1 MAKEDNKTPLGTV
14 NPYDGNTT
22 PKTGEQNTTGQA
34 PNLWA
39 NGGGV
44 LGNAIG
50 KVFGTPQTN
59 TPQTG
64 GVVQNGNA
72 VSDGNTVSNVGATSN
87 GNVVQNAGAAPNGN
101 VATEGKGGN
110 NVPTVTDVQNV
121 GATTDGSKV
130 HTDNTAQTGN
140 EVQNGS
146 EAQTDGTVQSGDKS
160 TEGNA
165 QEDGKQPELNDDEKA
180 LLAMQ
185 DASMEDYR
193 KRYKQASDIT
203 QGVYDY
209 LNGGSDAEEEPYKK
223 KNEGKKKLLALADAL
238 RHIGNLFYV
247 NKGATPQ
254 QFNSPVLMQ
263 EQRYQQEKAER
274 EKKRASQAKVAMDKA
289 KMDAEAA
296 YKGAV
301 LGMKQNDFM
310 RNVYNDNRR
319 YGLDKDKF
327 AWQKDKDTQDIGLKK
342 QGLDLKA
349 KGLEETVRH
358 NKANEAQGR
367 ERNAI
372 ARQRLAIA
380 RAKEAREARDAGPG
394 SLGKG
399 SRKFVT
405 PQGVVYT
412 LSRNYLQPANI
423 ETIYNKM
430 KEHGCLKKGSEN
442 TYKFDSDL
450 LEQLGLGGAGGS
462 TAKKLSAILCSA
474 TDNPTAHYWHWKLG
488 TPLGYEYKGGMSDE
502 LKAKLVGTGTKAA
515 SKLKPA
521 SKPVTKPKPKKSANH
536 QNGGKKGNNRSNLVI

>member
-1 MAKEDNKTPLGTV
+1 MVKKENTQTPLGTV

-22 PKTGEQNTTGQA
+22 PKDNVQSGTTQA

-39 NGGGV
+39 NGGSV
-44 LGNAIG
+44 LGNAVN
-50 KVFGTPQTN
+50 KVFGSPKTAVN
-59 TPQTG
+59 TQSNVQQTG
-64 GVVQNGNA
+64 NVVQNRTA
-72 VSDGNTVSNVGATSN
+72 VSNVGSASN
-87 GNVVQNAGAAPNGN
+87 GNVVQNAGATPNVGATPSGN
-101 VATEGKGGN
+101 AVAEGKDGN
-110 NVPTVTDVQNV
+110 NVPTVTD
-121 GATTDGSKV
+121 AK
-130 HTDNTAQTGN
+130 
-140 EVQNGS
+140 NGS
-146 EAQTDGTVQSGDKS
+146 EAQNAVTTTEGNEVKSGDKS
-160 TEGNA
+160 TEINPK
-165 QEDGKQPELNDDEKA
+165 EDVKQPELNDDEQA

-185 DASMEDYR
+185 NASMEDYR

-223 KNEGKKKLLALADAL
+223 KNESKKKLLALADAL

-274 EKKRASQAKVAMDKA
+274 EKKRALQTKTAMDKA
-289 KMDAEAA
+289 KMDADAA
-296 YKGAV
+296 YKDAV

-327 AWQKDKDTQDIGLKK
+327 AWQKDKDTQSLGLKK
-342 QGLDLKA
+342 Q
-349 KGLEETVRH
+349 GLEETVRH

-399 SRKFVT
+399 SRSFVT

-412 LSRNYLQPANI
+412 LSKNFMQGANI

-450 LEQLGLGGAGGS
+450 LEQYGLGGLGGS

-474 TDNPTAHYWHWKLG
+474 TDNPTAHYWFWKLG
-488 TPLGYEYKGGMSDE
+488 SKVGYQYEGGMSDE

-515 SKLKPA
+515 SKPKPA
-521 SKPVTKPKPKKSANH
+521 SKPVSKSVSKSVTKLKPKKSANH
-536 QNGGKKGNNRSNLVI
+536 QNGGRKGNNRSNLVI

>member
-22 PKTGEQNTTGQA
+22 PKTAEQNTTGQA

-64 GVVQNGNA
+64 NVVQNGNEA
-72 VSDGNTVSNVGATSN
+72 SN
-87 GNVVQNAGAAPNGN
+87 GNVVQNVGATPNAGATPNGN
-101 VATEGKGGN
+101 VVAEEKGGN

-121 GATTDGSKV
+121 GTTTDGSKV
-130 HTDNTAQTGN
+130 QTDNTAQTGN
-140 EVQNGS
+140 DVQNGS
-146 EAQTDGTVQSGDKS
+146 EAQTDGTAQNGDKS
-160 TEGNA
+160 TEGNT
-165 QEDGKQPELNDDEKA
+165 QEDGKQPELNDEEKA

-185 DASMEDYR
+185 NASMEDYR

-274 EKKRASQAKVAMDKA
+274 EKKRASQAKAAMDKA

-296 YKGAV
+296 YKDAV

-399 SRKFVT
+399 SRSFVT
-405 PQGVVYT
+405 PQGVVYS
-412 LSRNYLQPANI
+412 LSKNFMQGANI

-450 LEQLGLGGAGGS
+450 LEQYGLGGLSGS

-474 TDNPTAHYWHWKLG
+474 TDNPTAHYWFWKLG
-488 TPLGYEYKGGMSDE
+488 SKVGYQYEGGMSDE

-515 SKLKPA
+515 SKPKPA
-521 SKPVTKPKPKKSANH
+521 SKPVSKSVTKPKPKKSANH
-536 QNGGKKGNNRSNLVI
+536 QNGGRKGNNRSNLVI

>member
-1 MAKEDNKTPLGTV
+1 MVKKENTQTPLGTV

-22 PKTGEQNTTGQA
+22 PKDNVQSGTTQA

-39 NGGGV
+39 NGGSV
-44 LGNAIG
+44 LGNAVNN
-50 KVFGTPQTN
+50 VFGAPQTAVN
-59 TPQTG
+59 TQANVQQTG
-64 GVVQNGNA
+64 NVVQNGTA
-72 VSDGNTVSNVGATSN
+72 VSNVGSASN
-87 GNVVQNAGAAPNGN
+87 GNVVQNAGATPNVGATPNGN
-101 VATEGKGGN
+101 AVAEGKDGN
-110 NVPTVTDVQNV
+110 NVPTVTD
-121 GATTDGSKV
+121 AK
-130 HTDNTAQTGN
+130 
-140 EVQNGS
+140 NGS
-146 EAQTDGTVQSGDKS
+146 EAQNAVTTTEGKEVQSGNKS
-160 TEGNA
+160 TEGNP
-165 QEDGKQPELNDDEKA
+165 QEDVKQPELNEDEQA

-185 DASMEDYR
+185 NASMEDYR

-223 KNEGKKKLLALADAL
+223 KNESKKKLLALADAL

-274 EKKRASQAKVAMDKA
+274 EKKRASQTKAALDKA

-296 YKGAV
+296 YKDAV
-301 LGMKQNDFM
+301 LGMKRNDFM

-327 AWQKDKDTQDIGLKK
+327 AWQKDKDTQSLGLKK
-342 QGLDLKA
+342 Q
-349 KGLEETVRH
+349 GLEETVRH

-399 SRKFVT
+399 SRTFVT

-412 LSRNYLQPANI
+412 LSGNYLQPANI

-488 TPLGYEYKGGMSDE
+488 SPLGYEYKGGMSDE

-515 SKLKPA
+515 SKPKPA
-521 SKPVTKPKPKKSANH
+521 SKPVSKSVSKSVTKPKPKKSANH
-536 QNGGKKGNNRSNLVI
+536 QNGGRKGNNRSNLVI

>member
-1 MAKEDNKTPLGTV
+1 MVKKENTQTPLGTV

-22 PKTGEQNTTGQA
+22 QKDNVQSGTTKA

-39 NGGGV
+39 NGGSV
-44 LGNAIG
+44 LGNAVNN
-50 KVFGTPQTN
+50 VFGAPKTAVN
-59 TPQTG
+59 TQSNVQQSG
-64 GVVQNGNA
+64 NVVQNGTA
-72 VSDGNTVSNVGATSN
+72 VSNVGSASN
-87 GNVVQNAGAAPNGN
+87 GNVVQNAGATPNAGVTPNGN
-101 VATEGKGGN
+101 AVAEGKDGN
-110 NVPTVTDVQNV
+110 NVPTVTDAKNV
-121 GATTDGSKV
+121 
-130 HTDNTAQTGN
+130 
-140 EVQNGS
+140 S
-146 EAQTDGTVQSGDKS
+146 EAQNAVTATDGNEVQSGDKS
-160 TEGNA
+160 TEGNP
-165 QEDGKQPELNDDEKA
+165 QEDVKQPELNEDEQA

-185 DASMEDYR
+185 NASMEDYR

-223 KNEGKKKLLALADAL
+223 KNESKKKLLALADAL

-274 EKKRASQAKVAMDKA
+274 EKKRALQTKAALDKA
-289 KMDAEAA
+289 KMDADAA
-296 YKGAV
+296 YKDAV

-327 AWQKDKDTQDIGLKK
+327 AWQKDKDTQSLGLKK
-342 QGLDLKA
+342 Q
-349 KGLEETVRH
+349 GLEETVRH

-380 RAKEAREARDAGPG
+380 KAKETREARDAGPG

-399 SRKFVT
+399 SRSFVT

-412 LSRNYLQPANI
+412 LSKNFMQGANI

-450 LEQLGLGGAGGS
+450 LEQYGLGGLGGS

-474 TDNPTAHYWHWKLG
+474 TDNPTAHYWFWKLG
-488 TPLGYEYKGGMSDE
+488 SKVGYQYEGGMSDE

-515 SKLKPA
+515 SKPV
-521 SKPVTKPKPKKSANH
+521 SKPVSKSVSKSVTKPKPKKSANH
-536 QNGGKKGNNRSNLVI
+536 QNGGRKGNNRSNLVI

>member
-1 MAKEDNKTPLGTV
+1 MVKKENTQTPLGTV

-22 PKTGEQNTTGQA
+22 PKDNVQSGTTQA

-39 NGGGV
+39 NGGSV
-44 LGNAIG
+44 LGNAVNNVLG
-50 KVFGTPQTN
+50 APKTAVN
-59 TPQTG
+59 TQSNVQQTG
-64 GVVQNGNA
+64 NVVQNGNA
-72 VSDGNTVSNVGATSN
+72 VSNVGSASN
-87 GNVVQNAGAAPNGN
+87 GNVVQNAGATPNAGVTANGN
-101 VATEGKGGN
+101 AVAEGKDGN
-110 NVPTVTDVQNV
+110 NVPTVTDAKNV
-121 GATTDGSKV
+121 SEAKNAVTATE
-130 HTDNTAQTGN
+130 GN
-140 EVQNGS
+140 E
-146 EAQTDGTVQSGDKS
+146 VQSGDKS
-160 TEGNA
+160 TEGNP
-165 QEDGKQPELNDDEKA
+165 QEDVKQPELNDDEQA

-185 DASMEDYR
+185 NASMEDYR

-223 KNEGKKKLLALADAL
+223 KNESKKKLLALADAL

-274 EKKRASQAKVAMDKA
+274 EKKRALQTKTALDKA
-289 KMDAEAA
+289 KMDADAA
-296 YKGAV
+296 YKDAV

-327 AWQKDKDTQDIGLKK
+327 AWQKDKDTQSLGLKK
-342 QGLDLKA
+342 Q
-349 KGLEETVRH
+349 GLEETVRH

-399 SRKFVT
+399 SRTFVT

-412 LSRNYLQPANI
+412 LGENLLQGANI

-450 LEQLGLGGAGGS
+450 LEQYGLGGLGGS

-474 TDNPTAHYWHWKLG
+474 TDNPTAHYWFWKLG
-488 TPLGYEYKGGMSDE
+488 SKVGYQYEGGMSDE
-502 LKAKLVGTGTKAA
+502 LKAKLVGTGTKTV
-515 SKLKPA
+515 
-521 SKPVTKPKPKKSANH
+521 SKPVSKPVSKSVSKSVTKPKPKKSANH
-536 QNGGKKGNNRSNLVI
+536 QNGGRRGNNRSNLVI

>member
-1 MAKEDNKTPLGTV
+1 MVKKENTQTPLGTV

-22 PKTGEQNTTGQA
+22 PKDNVQSGTTQA

-39 NGGGV
+39 NGGSV
-44 LGNAIG
+44 LGNAVNN
-50 KVFGTPQTN
+50 VFGAPQTAVN
-59 TPQTG
+59 TQANVQQTG
-64 GVVQNGNA
+64 NVVQNGTA
-72 VSDGNTVSNVGATSN
+72 VSNVGSASN
-87 GNVVQNAGAAPNGN
+87 GNVVQNAGATPNVGATPNGN
-101 VATEGKGGN
+101 AVAEGKDGN
-110 NVPTVTDVQNV
+110 NVPTVTD
-121 GATTDGSKV
+121 AK
-130 HTDNTAQTGN
+130 
-140 EVQNGS
+140 NGS
-146 EAQTDGTVQSGDKS
+146 EAQNAVTTTEGNEVQSGDKS
-160 TEGNA
+160 TEGNP
-165 QEDGKQPELNDDEKA
+165 QEDVKQPELNEDEQA

-185 DASMEDYR
+185 NASMEDYR

-223 KNEGKKKLLALADAL
+223 KNESKKKLLALADAL

-274 EKKRASQAKVAMDKA
+274 EKKRALRTKAALDKA
-289 KMDAEAA
+289 KMDAESA

-327 AWQKDKDTQDIGLKK
+327 AWQKDKDTQSLGLKK
-342 QGLDLKA
+342 Q
-349 KGLEETVRH
+349 GLEETVRH

-372 ARQRLAIA
+372 ARQRLAVA
-380 RAKEAREARDAGPG
+380 KAKEAREARDAGPG

-399 SRKFVT
+399 SRSFVT
-405 PQGVVYT
+405 PHGVVYT
-412 LSRNYLQPANI
+412 LSKNFMQGANI

-450 LEQLGLGGAGGS
+450 LEQYGLGRLGGS

-474 TDNPTAHYWHWKLG
+474 TDNPTAHYWFWKLG
-488 TPLGYEYKGGMSDE
+488 SKVGYQYEGGMSDE

-515 SKLKPA
+515 SKPKPA
-521 SKPVTKPKPKKSANH
+521 SKPVSKSVSKSVTKPKPKKSANH
-536 QNGGKKGNNRSNLVI
+536 QNGGRKGNNRSNLVI

>member
-1 MAKEDNKTPLGTV
+1 MVKKENTQTPLGTV

-22 PKTGEQNTTGQA
+22 PKDNVQSGTTQA

-39 NGGGV
+39 NGGSV
-44 LGNAIG
+44 LGNAVN
-50 KVFGTPQTN
+50 KVFGAPQTAVN
-59 TPQTG
+59 TQANVQQTG
-64 GVVQNGNA
+64 NVVQNGNA
-72 VSDGNTVSNVGATSN
+72 VSNVGSASN
-87 GNVVQNAGAAPNGN
+87 GNVVQNAGATPNVGATPNGN
-101 VATEGKGGN
+101 AVAEGKDGN
-110 NVPTVTDVQNV
+110 NVPTVTDV
-121 GATTDGSKV
+121 K
-130 HTDNTAQTGN
+130 
-140 EVQNGS
+140 NGS
-146 EAQTDGTVQSGDKS
+146 EAQNAVTTTEGNEVQSGDKS
-160 TEGNA
+160 TEGNP
-165 QEDGKQPELNDDEKA
+165 QEDVKQPELNEDEQA

-185 DASMEDYR
+185 NASMEDYR

-223 KNEGKKKLLALADAL
+223 KNESKKKLLALADAL

-274 EKKRASQAKVAMDKA
+274 EKKRASHTKAALDKA
-289 KMDAEAA
+289 KMDAKAA
-296 YKGAV
+296 YDDAV
-301 LGMKQNDFM
+301 LGMKRNDFM

-327 AWQKDKDTQDIGLKK
+327 AWQKDKDTQSLGLKK
-342 QGLDLKA
+342 Q
-349 KGLEETVRH
+349 GLEETVRH

-372 ARQRLAIA
+372 ARQRLAVA
-380 RAKEAREARDAGPG
+380 KAKEAREARDAGPG

-399 SRKFVT
+399 SRSFVT

-412 LSRNYLQPANI
+412 LSKNFMQGANI

-450 LEQLGLGGAGGS
+450 LEQYGLGGLGGS

-474 TDNPTAHYWHWKLG
+474 TDNPTAHYWFWKLG
-488 TPLGYEYKGGMSDE
+488 SKVGYQYEGGMSDE

-515 SKLKPA
+515 SKPKPA
-521 SKPVTKPKPKKSANH
+521 SKPVSKSVSKPVTKPKPKKSANH
-536 QNGGKKGNNRSNLVI
+536 QNGGRKGNNRSNLVI

>member
-1 MAKEDNKTPLGTV
+1 MVKKENTQTPLGTV

-22 PKTGEQNTTGQA
+22 PKDNVQSGTTQA

-44 LGNAIG
+44 LGNAVNN
-50 KVFGTPQTN
+50 VFGAPKTAVN
-59 TPQTG
+59 TQSNVQQTG
-64 GVVQNGNA
+64 NVVQNGTA
-72 VSDGNTVSNVGATSN
+72 VPNVGSASN
-87 GNVVQNAGAAPNGN
+87 GNVVQNAGATPNVGATPNGN
-101 VATEGKGGN
+101 AVAEGKNGN
-110 NVPTVTDVQNV
+110 NVPTVTDVKNVSKAQNAV
-121 GATTDGSKV
+121 TT
-130 HTDNTAQTGN
+130 TEGN
-140 EVQNGS
+140 E
-146 EAQTDGTVQSGDKS
+146 VQSGDKS
-160 TEGNA
+160 TEGNP
-165 QEDGKQPELNDDEKA
+165 QEDVKQPELNDDEQA

-185 DASMEDYR
+185 NASMEDYR

-223 KNEGKKKLLALADAL
+223 KNESKKKLLALADAL

-274 EKKRASQAKVAMDKA
+274 EKKRALQTKTALDKA
-289 KMDAEAA
+289 KMDADAA
-296 YKGAV
+296 YKDAV

-327 AWQKDKDTQDIGLKK
+327 AWQKDKDTQSLGLKK
-342 QGLDLKA
+342 Q
-349 KGLEETVRH
+349 GLEETVRH
-358 NKANEAQGR
+358 NKANETQGR

-399 SRKFVT
+399 SRSFVT

-412 LSRNYLQPANI
+412 LSKNFMQGANI

-450 LEQLGLGGAGGS
+450 LEQYGLGGLGGS

-474 TDNPTAHYWHWKLG
+474 TDNPTAHYWFWKLG
-488 TPLGYEYKGGMSDE
+488 SKVGYQYEGGMSDE

-515 SKLKPA
+515 SKPV
-521 SKPVTKPKPKKSANH
+521 SKPVSKSVSKSVTKPKPKKSANH
-536 QNGGKKGNNRSNLVI
+536 QNGGRRGNNRSNLVI

>member
-64 GVVQNGNA
+64 N
-72 VSDGNTVSNVGATSN
+72 VSQS
-87 GNVVQNAGAAPNGN
+87 
-101 VATEGKGGN
+101 
-110 NVPTVTDVQNV
+110 
-121 GATTDGSKV
+121 
-130 HTDNTAQTGN
+130 GN
-140 EVQNGS
+140 EVQIGS
-146 EAQTDGTVQSGDKS
+146 EAQTDGTAQNGDKS
-160 TEGNA
+160 TEGNT

-185 DASMEDYR
+185 NASMEDYR

-274 EKKRASQAKVAMDKA
+274 EKKRASQTKAAMDKA

-296 YKGAV
+296 YKDAV
-301 LGMKQNDFM
+301 LGMKRNDFM

-399 SRKFVT
+399 SRSFVT
-405 PQGVVYT
+405 PQGVVYS
-412 LSRNYLQPANI
+412 LSKNFMQGANI

-450 LEQLGLGGAGGS
+450 LEQYGLGGLSGS

-474 TDNPTAHYWHWKLG
+474 TDNPTAHYWFWKLG
-488 TPLGYEYKGGMSDE
+488 SKVGYQYEGGMSDE

-515 SKLKPA
+515 SKPKPA
-521 SKPVTKPKPKKSANH
+521 SKPVSKSVTKPKPKKSANH
-536 QNGGKKGNNRSNLVI
+536 QNGGRKGNNRSNLVI

>member
-1 MAKEDNKTPLGTV
+1 MVKKENTQTPLGTV

-22 PKTGEQNTTGQA
+22 PKDNVQSGTTQA

-39 NGGGV
+39 NGGSV
-44 LGNAIG
+44 LGNAVNNVLG
-50 KVFGTPQTN
+50 APKTAVN
-59 TPQTG
+59 TQSNVQQTG
-64 GVVQNGNA
+64 NVVQNGNA
-72 VSDGNTVSNVGATSN
+72 VSNVGSASN
-87 GNVVQNAGAAPNGN
+87 GNVVQNAGATPNAGVTANGN
-101 VATEGKGGN
+101 AVAEGKDGN
-110 NVPTVTDVQNV
+110 NVPTVTDAKNV
-121 GATTDGSKV
+121 SEAKNAVTATE
-130 HTDNTAQTGN
+130 GN
-140 EVQNGS
+140 E
-146 EAQTDGTVQSGDKS
+146 VQSGDKS
-160 TEGNA
+160 TEGNP
-165 QEDGKQPELNDDEKA
+165 QEDVKQPELNDDEQA

-185 DASMEDYR
+185 NASMEDYR

-223 KNEGKKKLLALADAL
+223 KNESKKKLLALADAL

-274 EKKRASQAKVAMDKA
+274 EKKRALQTKTALDKA
-289 KMDAEAA
+289 KMDADAA
-296 YKGAV
+296 YKDAV

-327 AWQKDKDTQDIGLKK
+327 AWQKDKDTQSLGLKK
-342 QGLDLKA
+342 Q
-349 KGLEETVRH
+349 GLEETVRH

-399 SRKFVT
+399 SRSFVT

-412 LSRNYLQPANI
+412 LSKNFMQGANI

-450 LEQLGLGGAGGS
+450 LEQYGLGGLGGS

-474 TDNPTAHYWHWKLG
+474 TDNPTAHYWFWKLG
-488 TPLGYEYKGGMSDE
+488 SKVGYQYEGGMSDE

-515 SKLKPA
+515 SKPV
-521 SKPVTKPKPKKSANH
+521 SKPVSKSVSKSVTKPKPKKSANH
-536 QNGGKKGNNRSNLVI
+536 QNGGRRGNNRSNLVI

>member
-1 MAKEDNKTPLGTV
+1 MVKKENTQTPLGTV

-22 PKTGEQNTTGQA
+22 PKDNVQSGTNKA

-39 NGGGV
+39 NGSSV
-44 LGNAIG
+44 LGNAVNN
-50 KVFGTPQTN
+50 VFGSPN
-59 TPQTG
+59 TSVNTQANVQQTG
-64 GVVQNGNA
+64 NVVQNGNA
-72 VSDGNTVSNVGATSN
+72 VSNVGSASN
-87 GNVVQNAGAAPNGN
+87 GNVVQNAGATPNVGATPNGN
-101 VATEGKGGN
+101 AVAEGKDGN
-110 NVPTVTDVQNV
+110 NVPTVTDAKN
-121 GATTDGSKV
+121 GSKV
-130 HTDNTAQTGN
+130 QNAVTATEGN
-140 EVQNGS
+140 EVP
-146 EAQTDGTVQSGDKS
+146 SGDKS
-160 TEGNA
+160 TEGNPK
-165 QEDGKQPELNDDEKA
+165 EDVKQPELNEDEQA

-185 DASMEDYR
+185 NASMEDYR

-209 LNGGSDAEEEPYKK
+209 LNGGSDADEEPYKK
-223 KNEGKKKLLALADAL
+223 KNESKKKLLALADAL

-274 EKKRASQAKVAMDKA
+274 EKKRALLTKTALDKA
-289 KMDAEAA
+289 KMDADAA
-296 YKGAV
+296 YKDAV

-327 AWQKDKDTQDIGLKK
+327 AWQKDKDTQSLGLKK
-342 QGLDLKA
+342 Q
-349 KGLEETVRH
+349 GLEETVRH

-399 SRKFVT
+399 SRSFVT

-412 LSRNYLQPANI
+412 LSKNFMQGANI

-450 LEQLGLGGAGGS
+450 LEQLGLGGSSGS

-474 TDNPTAHYWHWKLG
+474 TDNPTAHYWFWKLG
-488 TPLGYEYKGGMSDE
+488 SKVGYQYEGGMSDE
-502 LKAKLVGTGTKAA
+502 LKAKLVGTGTKTA
-515 SKLKPA
+515 SNPKPA
-521 SKPVTKPKPKKSANH
+521 SKPVSKSVSKSVTKPKPKKSANH
-536 QNGGKKGNNRSNLVI
+536 QNGGRKGNNRSNLVI

>member
-1 MAKEDNKTPLGTV
+1 MAKKENMQTPLGTV

-22 PKTGEQNTTGQA
+22 PKDNVQSGTTQA

-39 NGGGV
+39 NGGSV
-44 LGNAIG
+44 LGNAVNN
-50 KVFGTPQTN
+50 VFGAPKTAVNTQANVQQTEN
-59 TPQTG
+59 
-64 GVVQNGNA
+64 VVQNGNA
-72 VSDGNTVSNVGATSN
+72 VSNVGSASN
-87 GNVVQNAGAAPNGN
+87 GNVVQNAGATPNVGATTNGN
-101 VATEGKGGN
+101 AVAEGKDGN
-110 NVPTVTDVQNV
+110 NVPTVTDVKNV
-121 GATTDGSKV
+121 
-130 HTDNTAQTGN
+130 
-140 EVQNGS
+140 S
-146 EAQTDGTVQSGDKS
+146 EAQNAVTATKGNEVQSGDKS
-160 TEGNA
+160 TEGNP
-165 QEDGKQPELNDDEKA
+165 QEDVKQPELNDDEQA
-180 LLAMQ
+180 LLSMQ
-185 DASMEDYR
+185 NASMEDYR

-223 KNEGKKKLLALADAL
+223 KNESKKKLLALADAL

-274 EKKRASQAKVAMDKA
+274 EKKRALQTKTALDKA
-289 KMDAEAA
+289 KMDADAA
-296 YKGAV
+296 YKDAV

-327 AWQKDKDTQDIGLKK
+327 AWQKDKDTQSLGLKK
-342 QGLDLKA
+342 Q
-349 KGLEETVRH
+349 GLEETVRH

-399 SRKFVT
+399 SRSFVT

-412 LSRNYLQPANI
+412 LSKNFMQGANI

-450 LEQLGLGGAGGS
+450 LEQYGLGGLGGS

-474 TDNPTAHYWHWKLG
+474 TDNPTAHYWFWKLG
-488 TPLGYEYKGGMSDE
+488 SKVGYQYEGGMSDE

-515 SKLKPA
+515 SKPV
-521 SKPVTKPKPKKSANH
+521 SKPVSKSVTKSVTKPKPKKSANH
-536 QNGGKKGNNRSNLVI
+536 QNGGRKGNNRSNLVI

>member
-1 MAKEDNKTPLGTV
+1 MVKKENTQTPLGTV

-22 PKTGEQNTTGQA
+22 PKDNVQSGTTQA

-39 NGGGV
+39 NGGSV
-44 LGNAIG
+44 LGNAVN
-50 KVFGTPQTN
+50 KVFGAPQTAVN
-59 TPQTG
+59 TQANVQQTG
-64 GVVQNGNA
+64 NVVQNGTA
-72 VSDGNTVSNVGATSN
+72 VSNVGSASN
-87 GNVVQNAGAAPNGN
+87 GNVVQNAGATPNVGATPNGN
-101 VATEGKGGN
+101 AGATPNVGATPNGNAVAEGKDGN
-110 NVPTVTDVQNV
+110 NVPTVTDV
-121 GATTDGSKV
+121 K
-130 HTDNTAQTGN
+130 
-140 EVQNGS
+140 NGS
-146 EAQTDGTVQSGDKS
+146 EAQNAVTTTEGNEVQSGDKS
-160 TEGNA
+160 TEGNP
-165 QEDGKQPELNDDEKA
+165 QEDVKQPELNEDEQA

-185 DASMEDYR
+185 NASMEDYR

-223 KNEGKKKLLALADAL
+223 KNESKKKLLALADAL

-274 EKKRASQAKVAMDKA
+274 EKKRASLTKTALDKA

-296 YKGAV
+296 YKDAV

-327 AWQKDKDTQDIGLKK
+327 AWQKDKDTQSLGLKK
-342 QGLDLKA
+342 Q
-349 KGLEETVRH
+349 GLEETVRH

-372 ARQRLAIA
+372 ARQRLAVA
-380 RAKEAREARDAGPG
+380 KAKEAREARDAGPS

-399 SRKFVT
+399 SRTFVT

-412 LSRNYLQPANI
+412 LSKNFMQGANI

-450 LEQLGLGGAGGS
+450 LEQYGLGGLGGS
-462 TAKKLSAILCSA
+462 MAKKLSAILCSA
-474 TDNPTAHYWHWKLG
+474 TDNPTAHYWFWKLG
-488 TPLGYEYKGGMSDE
+488 SKLGYKYEGGMSDE

-515 SKLKPA
+515 SKP
-521 SKPVTKPKPKKSANH
+521 KPKPKKSANH
-536 QNGGKKGNNRSNLVI
+536 QNGGRNGNNRSNLVI

>member
-1 MAKEDNKTPLGTV
+1 MAKKENTQTPLGTV

-22 PKTGEQNTTGQA
+22 PKDNVQSGTTKA

-39 NGGGV
+39 NGGSV
-44 LGNAIG
+44 LGNAVNN
-50 KVFGTPQTN
+50 VFGAPKTAVN
-59 TPQTG
+59 TQSNVQQSG
-64 GVVQNGNA
+64 NVVQNGTA
-72 VSDGNTVSNVGATSN
+72 VSNVGSASN
-87 GNVVQNAGAAPNGN
+87 GNVVQNAGATPNAGVTPNGN
-101 VATEGKGGN
+101 AVAEGKDGN
-110 NVPTVTDVQNV
+110 NVPIVTDAKNV
-121 GATTDGSKV
+121 
-130 HTDNTAQTGN
+130 
-140 EVQNGS
+140 S
-146 EAQTDGTVQSGDKS
+146 EAQNAVTATDGNEVQSGDKS
-160 TEGNA
+160 TEGNP
-165 QEDGKQPELNDDEKA
+165 QEYVKQPELNEDEQA

-185 DASMEDYR
+185 NASMEDYR

-223 KNEGKKKLLALADAL
+223 KNESKKKLLALADAL

-274 EKKRASQAKVAMDKA
+274 EKKRALQTKIALDKA
-289 KMDAEAA
+289 KMDADAA
-296 YKGAV
+296 YKDAV

-327 AWQKDKDTQDIGLKK
+327 AWQKDKDTQSLGLKK
-342 QGLDLKA
+342 Q
-349 KGLEETVRH
+349 GLEETVRH

-372 ARQRLAIA
+372 ARQRLAVA

-399 SRKFVT
+399 SRSFVT

-412 LSRNYLQPANI
+412 LSKNFMQGANI

-450 LEQLGLGGAGGS
+450 LEQLGLGGSSGS

-474 TDNPTAHYWHWKLG
+474 TDNPTAHYWFWKLG
-488 TPLGYEYKGGMSDE
+488 SKVGYQYEGGMSDE

-515 SKLKPA
+515 SKPKPA
-521 SKPVTKPKPKKSANH
+521 SKPVSKSVSKSVTKPKPKKSANH
-536 QNGGKKGNNRSNLVI
+536 QNGGRKGNNRSNLVI

>member
-1 MAKEDNKTPLGTV
+1 MVKKENTQTPLGTV

-22 PKTGEQNTTGQA
+22 PKDNVQSGTTQA

-39 NGGGV
+39 NGGSV
-44 LGNAIG
+44 LGNAVNN
-50 KVFGTPQTN
+50 VFGAPKTAVN
-59 TPQTG
+59 TQSNVQQTG
-64 GVVQNGNA
+64 NVVQNGTA
-72 VSDGNTVSNVGATSN
+72 VPNVGSASN
-87 GNVVQNAGAAPNGN
+87 GNVVQNAGATPNVGATPNGN
-101 VATEGKGGN
+101 AVAEGKNGN
-110 NVPTVTDVQNV
+110 NVPTVTDVKNVSKAQNAV
-121 GATTDGSKV
+121 TT
-130 HTDNTAQTGN
+130 TEGN
-140 EVQNGS
+140 E
-146 EAQTDGTVQSGDKS
+146 VQSGDKS
-160 TEGNA
+160 TEGNP
-165 QEDGKQPELNDDEKA
+165 QEDVKQPELNDDEQA

-185 DASMEDYR
+185 NASMEDYR

-223 KNEGKKKLLALADAL
+223 KNESKKKLLALADAL

-274 EKKRASQAKVAMDKA
+274 EKKRALQTKTALDKA
-289 KMDAEAA
+289 KMDADAA
-296 YKGAV
+296 YKDAV

-327 AWQKDKDTQDIGLKK
+327 AWQKDKDTQSLGLKK
-342 QGLDLKA
+342 Q
-349 KGLEETVRH
+349 GLEETVRH

-399 SRKFVT
+399 SRSFVT

-412 LSRNYLQPANI
+412 LSKNFMQGANI

-442 TYKFDSDL
+442 TYNFDSDL
-450 LEQLGLGGAGGS
+450 LEQYGLGGLGGS

-474 TDNPTAHYWHWKLG
+474 TDNPTAHYWFWKLG
-488 TPLGYEYKGGMSDE
+488 SKVGYQYEGGMSDE

-515 SKLKPA
+515 SKPKPA
-521 SKPVTKPKPKKSANH
+521 SKPVSKSVSKSATKPKPKKSANH
-536 QNGGKKGNNRSNLVI
+536 QNGGRKGNNRSNLVI

>member
-64 GVVQNGNA
+64 NVVQNGNVA
-72 VSDGNTVSNVGATSN
+72 SN
-87 GNVVQNAGAAPNGN
+87 GNVVQNVGATPNAGATPNGN
-101 VATEGKGGN
+101 VVAEGKDGN

-130 HTDNTAQTGN
+130 QTDNTVQTGN
-140 EVQNGS
+140 DVQNGS
-146 EAQTDGTVQSGDKS
+146 EAQTDGTAQNGDKS
-160 TEGNA
+160 TEGNT

-185 DASMEDYR
+185 NASMEDYR

-274 EKKRASQAKVAMDKA
+274 EKKRASQTKAAMDKA
-289 KMDAEAA
+289 KMDAKAA
-296 YKGAV
+296 YDNAV

-342 QGLDLKA
+342 QGLDLKT

-399 SRKFVT
+399 SRSFVT
-405 PQGVVYT
+405 PQGVVYS
-412 LSRNYLQPANI
+412 LSKNFMQGANI

-450 LEQLGLGGAGGS
+450 LEQYGLGGLSGS

-474 TDNPTAHYWHWKLG
+474 TDNPTAHYWFWKLG
-488 TPLGYEYKGGMSDE
+488 SKVGYQYEGGMSDE

-515 SKLKPA
+515 SKPKPA
-521 SKPVTKPKPKKSANH
+521 SKPVSKSVTKPKPKKSANH
-536 QNGGKKGNNRSNLVI
+536 QNGGRKGNNRSNLVI

>member
-1 MAKEDNKTPLGTV
+1 MVKKENTQTPLGTV

-22 PKTGEQNTTGQA
+22 PKDNVQSGTTQA

-39 NGGGV
+39 NGGSV
-44 LGNAIG
+44 LGNAVNNVLG
-50 KVFGTPQTN
+50 APKTAVN
-59 TPQTG
+59 TQSNVQQTG
-64 GVVQNGNA
+64 NVVQNGTA
-72 VSDGNTVSNVGATSN
+72 VSNVGSASN
-87 GNVVQNAGAAPNGN
+87 GNVVQNAGVTSNAGATTNGN
-101 VATEGKGGN
+101 AVAEGKDGY
-110 NVPTVTDVQNV
+110 NVPTATD
-121 GATTDGSKV
+121 AK
-130 HTDNTAQTGN
+130 
-140 EVQNGS
+140 NGS
-146 EAQTDGTVQSGDKS
+146 EAQNAVTTTAGNKVQSGDKS
-160 TEGNA
+160 TEGNPK
-165 QEDGKQPELNDDEKA
+165 EDVKQPELNEDEQA

-185 DASMEDYR
+185 NASMEDYR

-223 KNEGKKKLLALADAL
+223 KNESKKKLLALADAL

-274 EKKRASQAKVAMDKA
+274 EKKRALQTKTALDKA
-289 KMDAEAA
+289 KMDADAA
-296 YKGAV
+296 YKDAV

-327 AWQKDKDTQDIGLKK
+327 AWQKDKDTQSLGLKK
-342 QGLDLKA
+342 Q
-349 KGLEETVRH
+349 GLEETVRH

-380 RAKEAREARDAGPG
+380 KAKEAREARDAGPG

-399 SRKFVT
+399 SRSFVT

-412 LSRNYLQPANI
+412 LSKNFMQGANI

-450 LEQLGLGGAGGS
+450 LEQYGLGGLGGS

-474 TDNPTAHYWHWKLG
+474 TDNPTAHYWFWKLG
-488 TPLGYEYKGGMSDE
+488 SKVGYQYEGGMSDE
-502 LKAKLVGTGTKAA
+502 LKAKLVGTGTKT
-515 SKLKPA
+515 A
-521 SKPVTKPKPKKSANH
+521 SKPVSKPVSKSVSKSVTKPKPKKSANH
-536 QNGGKKGNNRSNLVI
+536 QNGGRKGNNRSNLVI

>member
-1 MAKEDNKTPLGTV
+1 MVKKENTQTPLGTV
-14 NPYDGNTT
+14 NPYDGNKS
-22 PKTGEQNTTGQA
+22 PKDNVQSSATKA

-39 NGGGV
+39 NGGSV
-44 LGNAIG
+44 LGNAVNN
-50 KVFGTPQTN
+50 VFGAPQSAVN
-59 TPQTG
+59 TQANVQQTG
-64 GVVQNGNA
+64 NVVQNGTA
-72 VSDGNTVSNVGATSN
+72 VSNVGSASN
-87 GNVVQNAGAAPNGN
+87 GNVVQNAGSTPNAGATPNGN
-101 VATEGKGGN
+101 VVAGGKDGN
-110 NVPTVTDVQNV
+110 NVPTITDAKNV
-121 GATTDGSKV
+121 
-130 HTDNTAQTGN
+130 
-140 EVQNGS
+140 S
-146 EAQTDGTVQSGDKS
+146 EAQNAVTATDRNEVQSGDKS
-160 TEGNA
+160 TEGNP
-165 QEDGKQPELNDDEKA
+165 QEDVKQPELNDDEQA

-185 DASMEDYR
+185 NASMEDYR

-223 KNEGKKKLLALADAL
+223 KNESKKKLLALADAL
-238 RHIGNLFYV
+238 RHVGNLFYV

-274 EKKRASQAKVAMDKA
+274 EKKRALLTKTALDKA
-289 KMDAEAA
+289 KMDADAA
-296 YKGAV
+296 YKDAV

-327 AWQKDKDTQDIGLKK
+327 AWQKDKDTQSLGLKK
-342 QGLDLKA
+342 Q
-349 KGLEETVRH
+349 GLEETVRH

-399 SRKFVT
+399 SRSFVT

-412 LSRNYLQPANI
+412 LSKNFMQGANI

-474 TDNPTAHYWHWKLG
+474 TDNPTAHYWFWKLG
-488 TPLGYEYKGGMSDE
+488 SKVGYQYEGGMSDE

-515 SKLKPA
+515 SKPKPA
-521 SKPVTKPKPKKSANH
+521 SKPVSKSVSKSVTKPKPKKSANH
-536 QNGGKKGNNRSNLVI
+536 QNGGRKGNNRSNLVI

>member
-1 MAKEDNKTPLGTV
+1 MVKKENTQTPLGTV

-22 PKTGEQNTTGQA
+22 PKDNVQSGTTKA

-39 NGGGV
+39 NGGSV
-44 LGNAIG
+44 LGNAVNN
-50 KVFGTPQTN
+50 VFGAPKTAVN
-59 TPQTG
+59 TQSNVQQSG
-64 GVVQNGNA
+64 NVVQNGTA
-72 VSDGNTVSNVGATSN
+72 VSNVGSASN
-87 GNVVQNAGAAPNGN
+87 GNVVQNAGATPNAGVTPNGN
-101 VATEGKGGN
+101 AVAEGKDGN
-110 NVPTVTDVQNV
+110 NVPTVTD
-121 GATTDGSKV
+121 AK
-130 HTDNTAQTGN
+130 
-140 EVQNGS
+140 NGS
-146 EAQTDGTVQSGDKS
+146 EAQNAVTTTEGNEVQSGDKS
-160 TEGNA
+160 TEVNP
-165 QEDGKQPELNDDEKA
+165 QEDVKQPELNEDEQA

-185 DASMEDYR
+185 NASMEDYR

-223 KNEGKKKLLALADAL
+223 KNESKKKLLALADAL

-274 EKKRASQAKVAMDKA
+274 EKKRALQTKAALDKA
-289 KMDAEAA
+289 KMDADAA
-296 YKGAV
+296 YKDAV

-327 AWQKDKDTQDIGLKK
+327 AWQKDKDTQSLGLKK
-342 QGLDLKA
+342 Q
-349 KGLEETVRH
+349 GLEETVRH

-399 SRKFVT
+399 SRSFVT

-412 LSRNYLQPANI
+412 LSKNFMQGANI

-450 LEQLGLGGAGGS
+450 LEQYGLGGLGGS

-474 TDNPTAHYWHWKLG
+474 TDNPTAHYWFWKLG
-488 TPLGYEYKGGMSDE
+488 SKVGYQYEGGMSDE

-515 SKLKPA
+515 SKPV
-521 SKPVTKPKPKKSANH
+521 SKPVSKSVSKSVTKPKPKKSANH
-536 QNGGKKGNNRSNLVI
+536 QNGGRKGNNRSNLVI

>member
-1 MAKEDNKTPLGTV
+1 MVKKENTQTPLGTV

-22 PKTGEQNTTGQA
+22 PKDNVQSGTTQA

-39 NGGGV
+39 NGGSV
-44 LGNAIG
+44 LGNAVN
-50 KVFGTPQTN
+50 KVFGAPQTAVN
-59 TPQTG
+59 TQANVQQTG
-64 GVVQNGNA
+64 NVVQNGNA
-72 VSDGNTVSNVGATSN
+72 VSNVGSASN
-87 GNVVQNAGAAPNGN
+87 GNVVQNAGATPNVGATPNGN
-101 VATEGKGGN
+101 AVSEGKDGN
-110 NVPTVTDVQNV
+110 NVPTVTD
-121 GATTDGSKV
+121 AK
-130 HTDNTAQTGN
+130 
-140 EVQNGS
+140 NGS
-146 EAQTDGTVQSGDKS
+146 EAQNAVTTTDGNEVQSGDKS
-160 TEGNA
+160 TEGNP
-165 QEDGKQPELNDDEKA
+165 QEDVKQPELNEDEQA

-185 DASMEDYR
+185 NASMEDYR

-223 KNEGKKKLLALADAL
+223 KNESKKKLLALADAL

-274 EKKRASQAKVAMDKA
+274 EKKRASQTKAALDKA

-296 YKGAV
+296 YNDAV
-301 LGMKQNDFM
+301 LGMKRNDFM

-327 AWQKDKDTQDIGLKK
+327 AWQKDKDTQSLGLKK
-342 QGLDLKA
+342 Q
-349 KGLEETVRH
+349 GLEETVRH

-372 ARQRLAIA
+372 ARQRLAVA

-399 SRKFVT
+399 SRSFVT

-412 LSRNYLQPANI
+412 LSKNFMQGANI

-450 LEQLGLGGAGGS
+450 LEQYGLGGLGGS

-474 TDNPTAHYWHWKLG
+474 TDNPTAHYWFWKLG
-488 TPLGYEYKGGMSDE
+488 SKVGYQYEGGMSDE

-515 SKLKPA
+515 SKPKPA
-521 SKPVTKPKPKKSANH
+521 SKPVSKSVTKPKPKKSANH
-536 QNGGKKGNNRSNLVI
+536 QNGGRKGNNRSNLVI

>member
-64 GVVQNGNA
+64 NVVQNGNVA
-72 VSDGNTVSNVGATSN
+72 SN
-87 GNVVQNAGAAPNGN
+87 GNVVQNAGVTQNAGATPNGN
-101 VATEGKGGN
+101 VVAEGKGGN

-130 HTDNTAQTGN
+130 QTDNTVQTGN

-146 EAQTDGTVQSGDKS
+146 EAQTGGTAQSGDKS
-160 TEGNA
+160 TEGNT

-185 DASMEDYR
+185 NASMEDYR

-274 EKKRASQAKVAMDKA
+274 EKKRASQVKVAMDKA

-296 YKGAV
+296 YKYAV
-301 LGMKQNDFM
+301 LGMKRNDFM
-310 RNVYNDNRR
+310 RNVYKDNRR

-399 SRKFVT
+399 SRTFVT
-405 PQGVVYT
+405 PQGAVYT
-412 LSRNYLQPANI
+412 LSRNYMQPANI

-450 LEQLGLGGAGGS
+450 LEQYGLGGLSGS

-474 TDNPTAHYWHWKLG
+474 TDNPTAHYWFWKLG
-488 TPLGYEYKGGMSDE
+488 SKVGYQYEGGMSDE

-515 SKLKPA
+515 SKPV
-521 SKPVTKPKPKKSANH
+521 SKSVTKPKPKKSANH
-536 QNGGKKGNNRSNLVI
+536 QNGGRKGNNRSNLVI

>member
-1 MAKEDNKTPLGTV
+1 MVKKENTQTPLGTV

-22 PKTGEQNTTGQA
+22 PKDNVQSGTTQA

-39 NGGGV
+39 NGGSV
-44 LGNAIG
+44 LGNAVNN
-50 KVFGTPQTN
+50 VFGAPKTAVN
-59 TPQTG
+59 TQSNVQQTG
-64 GVVQNGNA
+64 NVVQNGNA
-72 VSDGNTVSNVGATSN
+72 VSNVGSASN
-87 GNVVQNAGAAPNGN
+87 GNVVQNAGATPNVGATTNGN
-101 VATEGKGGN
+101 AVAEGKDGN
-110 NVPTVTDVQNV
+110 NVPTVTD
-121 GATTDGSKV
+121 AK
-130 HTDNTAQTGN
+130 
-140 EVQNGS
+140 NGS
-146 EAQTDGTVQSGDKS
+146 EAQNVVTATEGNEVQSGDKS
-160 TEGNA
+160 TEINP
-165 QEDGKQPELNDDEKA
+165 QEDVKQPELNEDEQA

-185 DASMEDYR
+185 NASMEDYR

-223 KNEGKKKLLALADAL
+223 KNESKKKLLALADAL

-274 EKKRASQAKVAMDKA
+274 EKKRALQTKTAMDKA
-289 KMDAEAA
+289 KMDADAA
-296 YKGAV
+296 YKDAV

-327 AWQKDKDTQDIGLKK
+327 AWQKDKDTQSLGFKK
-342 QGLDLKA
+342 Q
-349 KGLEETVRH
+349 GLEETVRH

-399 SRKFVT
+399 SRSFVT

-412 LSRNYLQPANI
+412 LSKNFMQGANI

-450 LEQLGLGGAGGS
+450 LEQYGLGGLGGS

-474 TDNPTAHYWHWKLG
+474 TDNPTAHYWFWKLG
-488 TPLGYEYKGGMSDE
+488 SKVGYQYEGGMSDE

-515 SKLKPA
+515 SKPKPA
-521 SKPVTKPKPKKSANH
+521 SKPVSKSVSKSVTKPKPKKSANH
-536 QNGGKKGNNRSNLVI
+536 QNGGRKGNNRSNLVI

>member
-1 MAKEDNKTPLGTV
+1 MVKKENTQTPLGTV
-14 NPYDGNTT
+14 NPYDGNKSPKDNVQSGTT
-22 PKTGEQNTTGQA
+22 QA

-39 NGGGV
+39 NGGSV
-44 LGNAIG
+44 LGNAVNN
-50 KVFGTPQTN
+50 VFGAPKN
-59 TPQTG
+59 TQSNVQQTG
-64 GVVQNGNA
+64 NVVQNGTA
-72 VSDGNTVSNVGATSN
+72 VSNVGSASN
-87 GNVVQNAGAAPNGN
+87 GNVVQNAGSTPNAGATPNGN
-101 VATEGKGGN
+101 VVAEGKDGN
-110 NVPTVTDVQNV
+110 NVPTVTDVKNV
-121 GATTDGSKV
+121 SEAKNAVTT
-130 HTDNTAQTGN
+130 TEGN
-140 EVQNGS
+140 E
-146 EAQTDGTVQSGDKS
+146 VQSGDKA
-160 TEGNA
+160 TEGNP
-165 QEDGKQPELNDDEKA
+165 QEDVKQPELNDDEQA

-185 DASMEDYR
+185 NASMEDYR

-223 KNEGKKKLLALADAL
+223 KNESKKKLLALADAL

-274 EKKRASQAKVAMDKA
+274 EKKRALLTKTALDKA
-289 KMDAEAA
+289 KMDADAA
-296 YKGAV
+296 YKDAV

-327 AWQKDKDTQDIGLKK
+327 AWQKDKDTQSLGLKK
-342 QGLDLKA
+342 Q
-349 KGLEETVRH
+349 GLEETVRH

-399 SRKFVT
+399 SRSFVT

-412 LSRNYLQPANI
+412 LSKNFMQGANI

-450 LEQLGLGGAGGS
+450 LEQYGLGGAGGS

-474 TDNPTAHYWHWKLG
+474 TDNPTAHYWFWKLG
-488 TPLGYEYKGGMSDE
+488 SKVGYQYEGGMSDE

-515 SKLKPA
+515 SKPKPA
-521 SKPVTKPKPKKSANH
+521 SKPVSKSVSKSVTKPKPKKSANH
-536 QNGGKKGNNRSNLVI
+536 QNGGRKGNNRSNLVI

>member
-1 MAKEDNKTPLGTV
+1 MVKKENTQTPLGTV

-22 PKTGEQNTTGQA
+22 PKDNVQSGTTQT

-39 NGGGV
+39 NGGSV
-44 LGNAIG
+44 LGNAVNN
-50 KVFGTPQTN
+50 VFGAPQTAVN
-59 TPQTG
+59 TQANVQQTG
-64 GVVQNGNA
+64 NVVQN
-72 VSDGNTVSNVGATSN
+72 GNTVSNVDATSN
-87 GNVVQNAGAAPNGN
+87 GNVVQNAGATPNVGATPNGN
-101 VATEGKGGN
+101 AVAEGKDGN
-110 NVPTVTDVQNV
+110 NVPTVTD
-121 GATTDGSKV
+121 AK
-130 HTDNTAQTGN
+130 
-140 EVQNGS
+140 NGS
-146 EAQTDGTVQSGDKS
+146 EAQNAVTTTEGNEVQSGDKS
-160 TEGNA
+160 TEGNP
-165 QEDGKQPELNDDEKA
+165 QEDVKQPELNEDEQA

-185 DASMEDYR
+185 NASMEDYR

-223 KNEGKKKLLALADAL
+223 KNESKKKLLALADAL

-274 EKKRASQAKVAMDKA
+274 EKKRASQAKAAMDKA
-289 KMDAEAA
+289 KMDADAA
-296 YKGAV
+296 YKDAM

-327 AWQKDKDTQDIGLKK
+327 AWQKDKDTQSLGLKK
-342 QGLDLKA
+342 Q
-349 KGLEETVRH
+349 GLEETVRH

-399 SRKFVT
+399 SRSFVT
-405 PQGVVYT
+405 PQGVVYS
-412 LSRNYLQPANI
+412 LSKNFMQGANI

-430 KEHGCLKKGSEN
+430 KEHNCIKKGSEN

-450 LEQLGLGGAGGS
+450 LEQYGLGGLSGS
-462 TAKKLSAILCSA
+462 AAKKLSAILCSA
-474 TDNPTAHYWHWKLG
+474 TDNPTAHYWFWKLG
-488 TPLGYEYKGGMSDE
+488 SKVGYQYEGGMSDE
-502 LKAKLVGTGTKAA
+502 LKAKLVGTGKPRKAA
-515 SKLKPA
+515 SKPKPA
-521 SKPVTKPKPKKSANH
+521 SRPVSKSVSKSVTKPKPKKSANH
-536 QNGGKKGNNRSNLVI
+536 QNGGRKGNNRSNLVI

>member
-1 MAKEDNKTPLGTV
+1 MVKKENTQTPLGTV
-14 NPYDGNTT
+14 NPYDGNTA
-22 PKTGEQNTTGQA
+22 PKDNVQSGTTQT

-44 LGNAIG
+44 LGNAVNN
-50 KVFGTPQTN
+50 VFGSPKTAVN
-59 TPQTG
+59 TQSNVQQTG
-64 GVVQNGNA
+64 NVVQNGNA
-72 VSDGNTVSNVGATSN
+72 VSNVGSASN
-87 GNVVQNAGAAPNGN
+87 GNVVQNAGATPNVGATPNGN
-101 VATEGKGGN
+101 AIAEGKDGN
-110 NVPTVTDVQNV
+110 NVPTVTD
-121 GATTDGSKV
+121 AK
-130 HTDNTAQTGN
+130 
-140 EVQNGS
+140 NGS
-146 EAQTDGTVQSGDKS
+146 EAQNVVTATEGNEVQSGDKS
-160 TEGNA
+160 TEGNP
-165 QEDGKQPELNDDEKA
+165 QEDVKQPELNEDEQA

-185 DASMEDYR
+185 NASMEDYR

-223 KNEGKKKLLALADAL
+223 KNESKKKLLALADAL

-274 EKKRASQAKVAMDKA
+274 EKKRALQTKTALDKA
-289 KMDAEAA
+289 KMDADAA
-296 YKGAV
+296 YKDAV

-327 AWQKDKDTQDIGLKK
+327 AWQKDKDTQSLGLKK
-342 QGLDLKA
+342 Q
-349 KGLEETVRH
+349 GLEETVRH

-399 SRKFVT
+399 SRTFVT

-412 LSRNYLQPANI
+412 LSKNFMQGANI

-450 LEQLGLGGAGGS
+450 LEQYGLGGLGGS

-474 TDNPTAHYWHWKLG
+474 TDNPTAHYWFWKLG
-488 TPLGYEYKGGMSDE
+488 SKVGYQYEGGMNDE
-502 LKAKLVGTGTKAA
+502 LKAKLVGPGTKAA
-515 SKLKPA
+515 SKPKPA
-521 SKPVTKPKPKKSANH
+521 SKPVSKSVSKSVTKPKPKKSANH
-536 QNGGKKGNNRSNLVI
+536 QNGGRKGNNRSNLVI

>member
-1 MAKEDNKTPLGTV
+1 MVKKENTQTPLGTV

-22 PKTGEQNTTGQA
+22 PKDNVQSGTTQA

-39 NGGGV
+39 NGGSV
-44 LGNAIG
+44 LGNAVNN
-50 KVFGTPQTN
+50 VFGAPKTAVN
-59 TPQTG
+59 TQAN
-64 GVVQNGNA
+64 VQQ
-72 VSDGNTVSNVGATSN
+72 S
-87 GNVVQNAGAAPNGN
+87 GNVVQNGTAVSNVGSASNGNEVQNAGATPNVGAPPNGN
-101 VATEGKGGN
+101 AVAEGKDGN
-110 NVPTVTDVQNV
+110 NVPTVTDAKNV
-121 GATTDGSKV
+121 
-130 HTDNTAQTGN
+130 
-140 EVQNGS
+140 S
-146 EAQTDGTVQSGDKS
+146 EAQNAVTATEVNEVQSGDKS
-160 TEGNA
+160 TEVNP
-165 QEDGKQPELNDDEKA
+165 QEDVKQPELNDDEQA

-185 DASMEDYR
+185 NASMEDYR

-223 KNEGKKKLLALADAL
+223 KNESKKKLLALADAL

-274 EKKRASQAKVAMDKA
+274 EKKRALQTKTALDKA

-296 YKGAV
+296 YKDAV
-301 LGMKQNDFM
+301 LGMKRNDFM

-319 YGLDKDKF
+319 YGLDRDKF
-327 AWQKDKDTQDIGLKK
+327 AWQKDKDTQSLGLKK
-342 QGLDLKA
+342 Q
-349 KGLEETVRH
+349 GLEETVRH

-399 SRKFVT
+399 SRSFVT

-412 LSRNYLQPANI
+412 LSKNFMQGANI

-474 TDNPTAHYWHWKLG
+474 TDNPTAHYWFWKLG
-488 TPLGYEYKGGMSDE
+488 SKVGYQYEGGMSDE

-515 SKLKPA
+515 SKPKPA
-521 SKPVTKPKPKKSANH
+521 SKPVSKSVTKSVTKSKPKKPANH
-536 QNGGKKGNNRSNLVI
+536 QNGGRKGNNRSNLVI

>member
-1 MAKEDNKTPLGTV
+1 MVKKENTQTPLGTV

-22 PKTGEQNTTGQA
+22 PKDNVQSGTTQA

-39 NGGGV
+39 NGGSV
-44 LGNAIG
+44 LGNAVN
-50 KVFGTPQTN
+50 KVFGAPQTAVN
-59 TPQTG
+59 TQANVQQTG
-64 GVVQNGNA
+64 NVVQNGTA
-72 VSDGNTVSNVGATSN
+72 VSNVGSASN
-87 GNVVQNAGAAPNGN
+87 GNVVQNAGATPNVGATPNGN
-101 VATEGKGGN
+101 AVAEGKDGN
-110 NVPTVTDVQNV
+110 NVPTVTDV
-121 GATTDGSKV
+121 K
-130 HTDNTAQTGN
+130 
-140 EVQNGS
+140 NGS
-146 EAQTDGTVQSGDKS
+146 EAQNAVTTTEGNEVQSGDKS
-160 TEGNA
+160 TEGNP
-165 QEDGKQPELNDDEKA
+165 QEDVKQPELNEDEQA

-185 DASMEDYR
+185 NASMEDYR

-223 KNEGKKKLLALADAL
+223 KNESKKKLLALADAL

-274 EKKRASQAKVAMDKA
+274 EKKRASQTKTALDKA

-296 YKGAV
+296 YKDAV

-327 AWQKDKDTQDIGLKK
+327 AWQKDKDTQSLGLKK
-342 QGLDLKA
+342 Q
-349 KGLEETVRH
+349 GLEETVRH

-372 ARQRLAIA
+372 ARQRLAVA
-380 RAKEAREARDAGPG
+380 KAKEAREARDAGPG

-399 SRKFVT
+399 SRSFVT

-412 LSRNYLQPANI
+412 LSKNFMQGANI

-450 LEQLGLGGAGGS
+450 LEQYGLGGLGGS

-474 TDNPTAHYWHWKLG
+474 TDNPTAHYWFWKLG
-488 TPLGYEYKGGMSDE
+488 SKVGYRYEGGMSDE

-515 SKLKPA
+515 SKPKPA
-521 SKPVTKPKPKKSANH
+521 SKPVSKSVSKSVTKPKPKKSANH
-536 QNGGKKGNNRSNLVI
+536 QNGGRKGNNRSNLVI

>member
-1 MAKEDNKTPLGTV
+1 MVKKENTQTPLGTV

-22 PKTGEQNTTGQA
+22 PKDNVQSGTTQA

-44 LGNAIG
+44 LGNAVNN
-50 KVFGTPQTN
+50 VFGSPKTAVN
-59 TPQTG
+59 TQANVQQTG
-64 GVVQNGNA
+64 NVVQN
-72 VSDGNTVSNVGATSN
+72 GNTVSNVGSASN
-87 GNVVQNAGAAPNGN
+87 GNVVQNAGATPNAGVTPNGN
-101 VATEGKGGN
+101 AVAEGKDGN
-110 NVPTVTDVQNV
+110 NVPTVTDV
-121 GATTDGSKV
+121 K
-130 HTDNTAQTGN
+130 
-140 EVQNGS
+140 NGS
-146 EAQTDGTVQSGDKS
+146 EAKNAVTATEGNEVKSGDKS
-160 TEGNA
+160 TEINPK
-165 QEDGKQPELNDDEKA
+165 EDVKQPELNDDEQA

-185 DASMEDYR
+185 NASMEDYR

-223 KNEGKKKLLALADAL
+223 KNESKKKLLALADAL

-274 EKKRASQAKVAMDKA
+274 EKKRALQTKTALDKA
-289 KMDAEAA
+289 KMDADAA
-296 YKGAV
+296 YKDAV

-327 AWQKDKDTQDIGLKK
+327 AWQKDKDTQSLGLKK
-342 QGLDLKA
+342 Q
-349 KGLEETVRH
+349 GLEETVRH

-399 SRKFVT
+399 SRTFVT

-412 LSRNYLQPANI
+412 LSKNFMQGANI

-450 LEQLGLGGAGGS
+450 LEQYGLGGLGGS

-474 TDNPTAHYWHWKLG
+474 TDNPTAHYWFWKLG
-488 TPLGYEYKGGMSDE
+488 SKVGYQYEGGMSDE

-515 SKLKPA
+515 SKPV
-521 SKPVTKPKPKKSANH
+521 SKPVSKSVSKSVTKPKPKKSANH
-536 QNGGKKGNNRSNLVI
+536 QNGGRKGNNRSNLVI

>member
-1 MAKEDNKTPLGTV
+1 MVKKENTQTPLGTV

-22 PKTGEQNTTGQA
+22 PKDNVQSGTTQA

-39 NGGGV
+39 NGGSV
-44 LGNAIG
+44 LGNAVN
-50 KVFGTPQTN
+50 KVFGAPQTAVN
-59 TPQTG
+59 TQANVQQTG
-64 GVVQNGNA
+64 NVVQNGTA
-72 VSDGNTVSNVGATSN
+72 VSNVGSASN
-87 GNVVQNAGAAPNGN
+87 GNVVQNAGATPNVGATPNGN
-101 VATEGKGGN
+101 AVAEGKDGN
-110 NVPTVTDVQNV
+110 NVPTVTD
-121 GATTDGSKV
+121 AK
-130 HTDNTAQTGN
+130 
-140 EVQNGS
+140 NGS
-146 EAQTDGTVQSGDKS
+146 EAQNAVTTTEGNEVQSGDKS
-160 TEGNA
+160 TEGNP
-165 QEDGKQPELNDDEKA
+165 QEDVKQPELNEDEQA

-185 DASMEDYR
+185 NASMEDYR
-193 KRYKQASDIT
+193 KRYKQAGDIT

-223 KNEGKKKLLALADAL
+223 KNESKKKLLALADAL

-274 EKKRASQAKVAMDKA
+274 EKKRASQTKAALDKA

-296 YKGAV
+296 YKDAV

-327 AWQKDKDTQDIGLKK
+327 AWQKDKDTQSLGLKK
-342 QGLDLKA
+342 Q
-349 KGLEETVRH
+349 GLEETVRH

-399 SRKFVT
+399 SRSFVT

-412 LSRNYLQPANI
+412 LSKNFMQGANI

-450 LEQLGLGGAGGS
+450 LEQYGLGGLGGS

-474 TDNPTAHYWHWKLG
+474 TDNPTAHYWFWKLG
-488 TPLGYEYKGGMSDE
+488 SKVGYQYEGGMSDE

-515 SKLKPA
+515 SKPKPA
-521 SKPVTKPKPKKSANH
+521 SKPVSKSVSKSVTKPKPKKSANH
-536 QNGGKKGNNRSNLVI
+536 QNGGRKGNNRSNLVI

>member
-1 MAKEDNKTPLGTV
+1 MVKKENTQTPLGTV

-22 PKTGEQNTTGQA
+22 PKDNVQSGTTQA

-44 LGNAIG
+44 LGNAVNNVLG
-50 KVFGTPQTN
+50 APKTAVN
-59 TPQTG
+59 TQSNVQQTG
-64 GVVQNGNA
+64 NVVQNGNA
-72 VSDGNTVSNVGATSN
+72 VSNVGSASN
-87 GNVVQNAGAAPNGN
+87 GNVVQNAGATPNAGVTANGN
-101 VATEGKGGN
+101 AVAEGKDGN
-110 NVPTVTDVQNV
+110 NVPTVTDAKNV
-121 GATTDGSKV
+121 SEAKNAVTATE
-130 HTDNTAQTGN
+130 GN
-140 EVQNGS
+140 E
-146 EAQTDGTVQSGDKS
+146 VQSGDKS
-160 TEGNA
+160 TEGNP
-165 QEDGKQPELNDDEKA
+165 QEDVKQPELNDDEQA

-185 DASMEDYR
+185 NASMEDYR

-223 KNEGKKKLLALADAL
+223 KNESKKKLLALADAL

-274 EKKRASQAKVAMDKA
+274 EKKRALQTKTALDKA
-289 KMDAEAA
+289 KMDADAA
-296 YKGAV
+296 YKDAV

-327 AWQKDKDTQDIGLKK
+327 AWQKDKDTQSLGLKK
-342 QGLDLKA
+342 Q
-349 KGLEETVRH
+349 GLEETVRH

-399 SRKFVT
+399 SRSFVT

-412 LSRNYLQPANI
+412 LSKNFMQGANI

-450 LEQLGLGGAGGS
+450 LEQYGLGGLGGS

-474 TDNPTAHYWHWKLG
+474 TDNPTAHYWFWKLG
-488 TPLGYEYKGGMSDE
+488 SKVGYQYEGGMSDE

-515 SKLKPA
+515 SKPV
-521 SKPVTKPKPKKSANH
+521 SKPVSKSVTKSVTKPKPKKSANH
-536 QNGGKKGNNRSNLVI
+536 QNGGRRGNNRSNLVI

>member
-1 MAKEDNKTPLGTV
+1 MVKKENTQTPLGTV

-22 PKTGEQNTTGQA
+22 PKDNVQSGTTQA
-34 PNLWA
+34 HNLWA
-39 NGGGV
+39 NGGSV
-44 LGNAIG
+44 LGNAVN
-50 KVFGTPQTN
+50 KVFGAPQTAVN
-59 TPQTG
+59 TQANVQQTG
-64 GVVQNGNA
+64 NVVQNGTA
-72 VSDGNTVSNVGATSN
+72 VSNVGSASN
-87 GNVVQNAGAAPNGN
+87 GNVVQNAGATPNAGVTPNGN
-101 VATEGKGGN
+101 AVAEGKDGN
-110 NVPTVTDVQNV
+110 NVPTVTDV
-121 GATTDGSKV
+121 K
-130 HTDNTAQTGN
+130 
-140 EVQNGS
+140 NGS
-146 EAQTDGTVQSGDKS
+146 EAQNAVTATEWNEVKSGDKS
-160 TEGNA
+160 TEINPK
-165 QEDGKQPELNDDEKA
+165 EDVKQPELNDDEQA

-185 DASMEDYR
+185 NASMEDYR

-223 KNEGKKKLLALADAL
+223 KNESKKKLLALADAL

-274 EKKRASQAKVAMDKA
+274 EKKRALQTKTALDKA
-289 KMDAEAA
+289 KMDADAA
-296 YKGAV
+296 YKDAV

-327 AWQKDKDTQDIGLKK
+327 AWQKDKDTQSLGLKK
-342 QGLDLKA
+342 Q
-349 KGLEETVRH
+349 GLEETVRH

-399 SRKFVT
+399 SRSFVT

-412 LSRNYLQPANI
+412 LSKNFMQGANI

-450 LEQLGLGGAGGS
+450 LEQYGLGGLGGS

-474 TDNPTAHYWHWKLG
+474 TDNPTAHYWFWKLG
-488 TPLGYEYKGGMSDE
+488 SKVGYQYEGGMSDE

-515 SKLKPA
+515 SKPV
-521 SKPVTKPKPKKSANH
+521 SKPVSKSVSKSVTKPKPKKSANH
-536 QNGGKKGNNRSNLVI
+536 QNGGRKGNNRSNLVI

>member
-1 MAKEDNKTPLGTV
+1 MVKKENTQTPLGTV

-22 PKTGEQNTTGQA
+22 PKDNVHSGTTQA

-44 LGNAIG
+44 LGNAVN
-50 KVFGTPQTN
+50 KVFGAPKTAMN
-59 TPQTG
+59 TQSNVQQTG
-64 GVVQNGNA
+64 NVVQN
-72 VSDGNTVSNVGATSN
+72 GNTVSNVGSASN
-87 GNVVQNAGAAPNGN
+87 GNVVQNAGATPNVGATPNGN
-101 VATEGKGGN
+101 AVAEGKDGN
-110 NVPTVTDVQNV
+110 NVPTVTDV
-121 GATTDGSKV
+121 K
-130 HTDNTAQTGN
+130 
-140 EVQNGS
+140 NGS
-146 EAQTDGTVQSGDKS
+146 EAQNAATATEGNEVKSVDKS
-160 TEGNA
+160 TELNPK
-165 QEDGKQPELNDDEKA
+165 EDVKQPELNEDEQA

-185 DASMEDYR
+185 NASMEDYR

-223 KNEGKKKLLALADAL
+223 KNESKKKLLALADAL

-274 EKKRASQAKVAMDKA
+274 EKKRALQTKTALDKA
-289 KMDAEAA
+289 KMDADAA
-296 YKGAV
+296 YKYAV

-327 AWQKDKDTQDIGLKK
+327 AWQKDKDTQSLGLKK
-342 QGLDLKA
+342 Q
-349 KGLEETVRH
+349 GLEETVRH

-399 SRKFVT
+399 SRSFVT

-412 LSRNYLQPANI
+412 LSKNFMQGANI

-450 LEQLGLGGAGGS
+450 LEQYGLGGRGGS

-474 TDNPTAHYWHWKLG
+474 TDNPTAHYWFWKLG
-488 TPLGYEYKGGMSDE
+488 SKVGYQYEGGMSDE

-515 SKLKPA
+515 SKPV
-521 SKPVTKPKPKKSANH
+521 SKPVSKSVSKSVTKPKPKKSANH
-536 QNGGKKGNNRSNLVI
+536 QNGGRKGNNRSNLVI

>member
-64 GVVQNGNA
+64 NVVQNGN
-72 VSDGNTVSNVGATSN
+72 TVQNVGTTSN
-87 GNVVQNAGAAPNGN
+87 GNVVQNTGVTQNAGATPNGN
-101 VATEGKGGN
+101 VVAEEKGGN

-121 GATTDGSKV
+121 DTTTDGNVS
-130 HTDNTAQTGN
+130 QSGN

-146 EAQTDGTVQSGDKS
+146 EAQTDGTAQNGDKS
-160 TEGNA
+160 TEGNT

-185 DASMEDYR
+185 NASMEDYR

-274 EKKRASQAKVAMDKA
+274 EKKRASRAKAAMDKA

-296 YKGAV
+296 YKDAV

-399 SRKFVT
+399 SRSFVT
-405 PQGVVYT
+405 PQGVVYS
-412 LSRNYLQPANI
+412 LSKNFMQGANI

-450 LEQLGLGGAGGS
+450 LEQYGLGGLSGS

-474 TDNPTAHYWHWKLG
+474 TDNPTAHYWFWKLG
-488 TPLGYEYKGGMSDE
+488 SKVGYQYEGGMSDE

-515 SKLKPA
+515 SKPKPA
-521 SKPVTKPKPKKSANH
+521 SKPVSKSVTKPKPKKSANH
-536 QNGGKKGNNRSNLVI
+536 QNGGRKGNNRSNLVI

>member
-1 MAKEDNKTPLGTV
+1 MAKKENTQTPLGTV

-22 PKTGEQNTTGQA
+22 PKDNVQSGTTKA

-39 NGGGV
+39 NGGSV
-44 LGNAIG
+44 LGNAVNN
-50 KVFGTPQTN
+50 VFGAPKTAVN
-59 TPQTG
+59 TQSNVQQSG
-64 GVVQNGNA
+64 NVVQNGTA
-72 VSDGNTVSNVGATSN
+72 VSNVGSASN
-87 GNVVQNAGAAPNGN
+87 GNVVQNAGATPNAGVTPNGN
-101 VATEGKGGN
+101 AVAEGKDGN
-110 NVPTVTDVQNV
+110 NVPTVTDAKNV
-121 GATTDGSKV
+121 
-130 HTDNTAQTGN
+130 
-140 EVQNGS
+140 S
-146 EAQTDGTVQSGDKS
+146 EAQNAVTTTEGNEVQSGDKS
-160 TEGNA
+160 TEGNP
-165 QEDGKQPELNDDEKA
+165 QEYVKQPELNEDEQA

-185 DASMEDYR
+185 NASMEDYR

-223 KNEGKKKLLALADAL
+223 KNESKKKLLALADAL

-274 EKKRASQAKVAMDKA
+274 EKKRALQTKAALDKA
-289 KMDAEAA
+289 KMDADAA
-296 YKGAV
+296 YKDAV

-327 AWQKDKDTQDIGLKK
+327 AWQKDKDTQSLGLKK
-342 QGLDLKA
+342 Q
-349 KGLEETVRH
+349 GLEETVRH

-372 ARQRLAIA
+372 ARQRLDIA

-399 SRKFVT
+399 SRSFVT

-412 LSRNYLQPANI
+412 LSKNFMQGANI

-450 LEQLGLGGAGGS
+450 LEQYGLGGLGGS

-474 TDNPTAHYWHWKLG
+474 TDNPTAHYWFWKLG
-488 TPLGYEYKGGMSDE
+488 SKVGYQYEGGMSDE
-502 LKAKLVGTGTKAA
+502 LKAKLVGPGTKAA
-515 SKLKPA
+515 SKPV
-521 SKPVTKPKPKKSANH
+521 SKPVSKSVSKSVTKPKPKKSANH
-536 QNGGKKGNNRSNLVI
+536 QNGGRKGNNRSNLVI

>member
-1 MAKEDNKTPLGTV
+1 MVKKENTQTPLGTV

-22 PKTGEQNTTGQA
+22 PKDNVQSGTTQA

-39 NGGGV
+39 NGGSV
-44 LGNAIG
+44 LGNAVN
-50 KVFGTPQTN
+50 KVFGAPQTAVN
-59 TPQTG
+59 TQSNVQQTG
-64 GVVQNGNA
+64 NVVQNGTA
-72 VSDGNTVSNVGATSN
+72 VSNVGSASN
-87 GNVVQNAGAAPNGN
+87 GNVVQNAGATPNVGAAPNGN
-101 VATEGKGGN
+101 AVAEGKDGN
-110 NVPTVTDVQNV
+110 NVPTVTD
-121 GATTDGSKV
+121 AK
-130 HTDNTAQTGN
+130 
-140 EVQNGS
+140 NGS
-146 EAQTDGTVQSGDKS
+146 EAQNAVTVTEGNEVQSGDKS
-160 TEGNA
+160 TEGNPK
-165 QEDGKQPELNDDEKA
+165 EDVKQPELNEDEQA

-185 DASMEDYR
+185 NASMEDYR

-223 KNEGKKKLLALADAL
+223 KNESKKKLLALADAL

-274 EKKRASQAKVAMDKA
+274 EKKRALQTKTALDKA
-289 KMDAEAA
+289 KMDADAA
-296 YKGAV
+296 YKDAV

-327 AWQKDKDTQDIGLKK
+327 AWQKDKDTQSLGLKK
-342 QGLDLKA
+342 Q
-349 KGLEETVRH
+349 GLEETVRH

-380 RAKEAREARDAGPG
+380 KAKEAREARDAGPG

-399 SRKFVT
+399 SRSFVT

-412 LSRNYLQPANI
+412 LSKNFMQGANI

-450 LEQLGLGGAGGS
+450 LEQYGLGGLGGS

-474 TDNPTAHYWHWKLG
+474 TDNPTAHYWFWKLG
-488 TPLGYEYKGGMSDE
+488 SKVGYQYEGGMSDE

-515 SKLKPA
+515 SKPV
-521 SKPVTKPKPKKSANH
+521 SKPVSKSVSKSVTKPKPKKSANH
-536 QNGGKKGNNRSNLVI
+536 QNGGRKGNNRSNLVI

>member
-1 MAKEDNKTPLGTV
+1 MVKKENTQTPLGTV

-22 PKTGEQNTTGQA
+22 PKDNVQSGTTKA

-39 NGGGV
+39 NGGSV
-44 LGNAIG
+44 LGNAVNN
-50 KVFGTPQTN
+50 VFGAPQTAVN
-59 TPQTG
+59 TQSNVLQTG
-64 GVVQNGNA
+64 NVAQNGTA
-72 VSDGNTVSNVGATSN
+72 VSNVGSVSN
-87 GNVVQNAGAAPNGN
+87 GNVVQNAGATP
-101 VATEGKGGN
+101 
-110 NVPTVTDVQNV
+110 NV
-121 GATTDGSKV
+121 GATTNGNAVAEGKDGNNV
-130 HTDNTAQTGN
+130 PNVTDAK
-140 EVQNGS
+140 NGS
-146 EAQTDGTVQSGDKS
+146 EAQNAVTATEVNEVQSGDKS
-160 TEGNA
+160 TEVNP
-165 QEDGKQPELNDDEKA
+165 QEDVKQPELNDDEQA

-185 DASMEDYR
+185 NASMEDYR

-223 KNEGKKKLLALADAL
+223 KNESKKKLLALADAL

-274 EKKRASQAKVAMDKA
+274 EKKRALWTKTALDKA

-296 YKGAV
+296 YKDAV
-301 LGMKQNDFM
+301 LGMKRNDFM

-319 YGLDKDKF
+319 YGLDRDKF
-327 AWQKDKDTQDIGLKK
+327 AWQKDKDTQSLGLKK
-342 QGLDLKA
+342 Q
-349 KGLEETVRH
+349 GLEETVRH

-399 SRKFVT
+399 SRSFVT

-412 LSRNYLQPANI
+412 LSKNFMQGANI

-474 TDNPTAHYWHWKLG
+474 TNNPTAHYWFWKLG
-488 TPLGYEYKGGMSDE
+488 SKVGYQYEGGMSDE

-515 SKLKPA
+515 SKPKPA
-521 SKPVTKPKPKKSANH
+521 SKPVSKSVTKSVTKPKPKKPANH
-536 QNGGKKGNNRSNLVI
+536 QNGGRKGNNRSNLVI

>member
-1 MAKEDNKTPLGTV
+1 MVKKENTQTPLGTV

-22 PKTGEQNTTGQA
+22 PKDNVQSGTTQA

-39 NGGGV
+39 NGGSV
-44 LGNAIG
+44 LGNAVNN
-50 KVFGTPQTN
+50 VFGAPKTAVN
-59 TPQTG
+59 TQSNVQQSG
-64 GVVQNGNA
+64 NVVQNGTA
-72 VSDGNTVSNVGATSN
+72 VSNVGSASN
-87 GNVVQNAGAAPNGN
+87 GNVVQNAGSTPNAGVTPNGN
-101 VATEGKGGN
+101 AVTEGKDGN
-110 NVPTVTDVQNV
+110 NVQTVTDAKNVSKVQNAV
-121 GATTDGSKV
+121 TATDG
-130 HTDNTAQTGN
+130 N
-140 EVQNGS
+140 E
-146 EAQTDGTVQSGDKS
+146 VQSGDKS
-160 TEGNA
+160 TEGNP
-165 QEDGKQPELNDDEKA
+165 QEDVKQPELNDDEQA

-185 DASMEDYR
+185 NASMEDYR

-223 KNEGKKKLLALADAL
+223 KNESKKKLLALADAL

-274 EKKRASQAKVAMDKA
+274 EKKRALQTKTALDKA
-289 KMDAEAA
+289 KMDADAA
-296 YKGAV
+296 YKDAV

-319 YGLDKDKF
+319 YGLDRDKF
-327 AWQKDKDTQDIGLKK
+327 AWQKDKDTQSLGLKK
-342 QGLDLKA
+342 Q
-349 KGLEETVRH
+349 GLEETVRH

-399 SRKFVT
+399 SRSFVT

-412 LSRNYLQPANI
+412 LSKNFMQGANI

-450 LEQLGLGGAGGS
+450 LEQYGLGGLGGS

-474 TDNPTAHYWHWKLG
+474 TDNPTAHYWFWKLG
-488 TPLGYEYKGGMSDE
+488 SKVGYQYEGGMSDE
-502 LKAKLVGTGTKAA
+502 LKAKLVGTGTK
-515 SKLKPA
+515 SA
-521 SKPVTKPKPKKSANH
+521 SKPVSKPVSKSVSKSVTKPKPKKSANH
-536 QNGGKKGNNRSNLVI
+536 QNGGRKGNNRSNLVI

>member
-44 LGNAIG
+44 LGNVIG

-87 GNVVQNAGAAPNGN
+87 GNVVQNAGATPNGN

-130 HTDNTAQTGN
+130 QTDNTAQTGN
-140 EVQNGS
+140 EVQTGS

-160 TEGNA
+160 AEGNA

-274 EKKRASQAKVAMDKA
+274 EKKRASQAKAAMDKA

-296 YKGAV
+296 YKDAV

-327 AWQKDKDTQDIGLKK
+327 AWQKDKDTQSLGLKK
-342 QGLDLKA
+342 Q
-349 KGLEETVRH
+349 GLEETVRH

-399 SRKFVT
+399 SRTFVT

-450 LEQLGLGGAGGS
+450 LEQLGLGESGGS

-488 TPLGYEYKGGMSDE
+488 SPLGYEYKGGMSDE
-502 LKAKLVGTGTKAA
+502 LKAKLVGTDAKG
-515 SKLKPA
+515 A
-521 SKPVTKPKPKKSANH
+521 SKPVSKPVSKSVTKPKPKKSANH
-536 QNGGKKGNNRSNLVI
+536 QNGGRKGNNRSNLVI

>member
-1 MAKEDNKTPLGTV
+1 MVKKENTQTPLGTV

-22 PKTGEQNTTGQA
+22 PKDNVQSGTTKA

-44 LGNAIG
+44 LGNAVNN
-50 KVFGTPQTN
+50 VFGAPKTAVN
-59 TPQTG
+59 TQANVQQPG
-64 GVVQNGNA
+64 NVAQNGTA
-72 VSDGNTVSNVGATSN
+72 VSNVGSAST
-87 GNVVQNAGAAPNGN
+87 GNVVQNAGATPNAGVTPNGN
-101 VATEGKGGN
+101 AVAEGKEGN
-110 NVPTVTDVQNV
+110 NVPTVTD
-121 GATTDGSKV
+121 AK
-130 HTDNTAQTGN
+130 
-140 EVQNGS
+140 NGS
-146 EAQTDGTVQSGDKS
+146 EAQNAVTATEGNEVQSGGKY
-160 TEGNA
+160 TEENP
-165 QEDGKQPELNDDEKA
+165 QEDVKQPELNEDEQA

-185 DASMEDYR
+185 NASMEDYR

-223 KNEGKKKLLALADAL
+223 KNESKKKLLALADAL

-274 EKKRASQAKVAMDKA
+274 EKKRALQTKTALDKA
-289 KMDAEAA
+289 KMDADAA
-296 YKGAV
+296 YKDAV

-327 AWQKDKDTQDIGLKK
+327 AWQKDKDTQSLGLKK
-342 QGLDLKA
+342 Q
-349 KGLEETVRH
+349 GLEETVRH

-380 RAKEAREARDAGPG
+380 KAKEAREARDAGPG

-399 SRKFVT
+399 SRTFVT

-412 LSRNYLQPANI
+412 LSKNFMQGANI

-450 LEQLGLGGAGGS
+450 LEQYGLGGLGGS

-474 TDNPTAHYWHWKLG
+474 TDNPTAHYWFWKLG
-488 TPLGYEYKGGMSDE
+488 SKVGYQYEGGMSDE

-515 SKLKPA
+515 SKPKPA
-521 SKPVTKPKPKKSANH
+521 SKPVSKSVTKSVTKPKPKKSANH
-536 QNGGKKGNNRSNLVI
+536 QNGGRKGNNRSNLVI

>member
-1 MAKEDNKTPLGTV
+1 MVKKENTQTPLGTV

-22 PKTGEQNTTGQA
+22 PKDNVQSGTTQA

-39 NGGGV
+39 NGGSV
-44 LGNAIG
+44 LGNA
-50 KVFGTPQTN
+50 VNNAFGAPQTAVN
-59 TPQTG
+59 TQANVQQIG
-64 GVVQNGNA
+64 NVAQNGTA
-72 VSDGNTVSNVGATSN
+72 VSNVGSVSN
-87 GNVVQNAGAAPNGN
+87 GNVVQNAGATPNVGATPNGN
-101 VATEGKGGN
+101 AVAEGKDGN
-110 NVPTVTDVQNV
+110 NVPTVTDAKNRSKAQNV
-121 GATTDGSKV
+121 V
-130 HTDNTAQTGN
+130 TAPEGN
-140 EVQNGS
+140 E
-146 EAQTDGTVQSGDKS
+146 VQSGDKS
-160 TEGNA
+160 TEGNP
-165 QEDGKQPELNDDEKA
+165 QEYVKQPELNDDEQA

-185 DASMEDYR
+185 NASMEDYR

-223 KNEGKKKLLALADAL
+223 KNESKKKLLALADAL

-274 EKKRASQAKVAMDKA
+274 EKKRALQTKTALDKA
-289 KMDAEAA
+289 KMDADAA
-296 YKGAV
+296 YKYAV

-327 AWQKDKDTQDIGLKK
+327 AWQKDKDTQSLGLKK
-342 QGLDLKA
+342 Q
-349 KGLEETVRH
+349 GLEETVRH

-367 ERNAI
+367 EKNAI

-399 SRKFVT
+399 SRSFVT

-412 LSRNYLQPANI
+412 LSKNFMQGANI

-450 LEQLGLGGAGGS
+450 LEQYGLGGLGGS

-474 TDNPTAHYWHWKLG
+474 TDNPTAHYWFWKLG
-488 TPLGYEYKGGMSDE
+488 SKVGYQYEGGMSDE

-515 SKLKPA
+515 SKPKPA
-521 SKPVTKPKPKKSANH
+521 SKPVSKSVSKSVTKPKPKKSANH
-536 QNGGKKGNNRSNLVI
+536 QNGGRKGNNRSNLVI